1 MDAIYSSYGDWVK
14 TPGRETDIK
23 KGPDD
28 TAYGFSQ
35 LRYVLA
41 GRSDSVG
48 LINKK
53 SIQNSDRIVLPHT
66 QNTNGETR

>member
-14 TPGRETDIK
+14 TPGGNRHLR
-23 KGPDD
+23 KGRTIQLMD
-28 TAYGFSQ
+28 FSQ

-48 LINKK
+48 LINKNQYRTL
-53 SIQNSDRIVLPHT
+53 I
-66 QNTNGETR
+66 E